1 MTQSPRKRFFRGGA
15 ATSSGSGKFC
25 IHLSGMT
32 AIMASVILIA
42 VIGWAFFMGFMVGS
56 DRSLHSVG
64 QMAGL
69 VTERLSDTPETAKD
83 ISSEFSATDRASLLP
98 EKQAISETIAREG
111 QPENGQST
119 QAPAP
124 KGQEGERQPPPQFN
138 PFSRPQG
145 KGMAAWG
152 DNGTPQDQADVHSR
166 AAPIARDIPQKK
178 FDYVYQVAAFKDKTD
193 ADKVLARLEKRGMRS
208 RLQKSGKVF
217 LVMVSLR
224 GTEQDAAGMRK
235 VLAEMKLGK
244 PLLSSKREIQRKSSA
259 DGEKSGKNNPK
270 KR

>member
-1 MTQSPRKRFFRGGA
+1 
-15 ATSSGSGKFC
+15 
-25 IHLSGMT
+25 
-32 AIMASVILIA
+32 MASVILAA
-42 VIGWAFFMGFMVGS
+42 VIGWSFFMGFMVGS

-69 VTERLSDTPETAKD
+69 VTEQVSNTPETAKD
-83 ISSEFSATDRASLLP
+83 ISSETSGTDSPSLLP
-98 EKQAISETIAREG
+98 EKQTVPETIARDG
-111 QPENGQST
+111 QPGNEQSV

-124 KGQEGERQPPPQFN
+124 QRQEGERQLPPQFN

-152 DNGTPQDQADVHSR
+152 DNGNPQVQANAHSKS
-166 AAPIARDIPQKK
+166 APIARDLPPKK
-178 FDYVYQVAAFKDKTD
+178 FDYVYQVAAFRDKAD
-193 ADKVLARLEKRGMRS
+193 ADKVLAHLEKRGMRS

-244 PLLSSKREIQRKSSA
+244 PLLSSKREIQRKSPA
-259 DGEKSGKNNPK
+259 GGEKGGKSNSK